1 MSKPMDN
8 KTPEMIALIE
18 SLFPGTKD
26 AIDHSKC
33 PLCRCDIDKTQ
44 FADALSLK
52 EYYISGMCQN
62 CQDEVFRS
70 GHEDDEGLGEE

>member
-1 MSKPMDN
+1 MTKPFDN
-8 KTPEMIALIE
+8 KTPDMIAAIE
-18 SLFPGTKD
+18 GMFPGTKH

-33 PLCRCDIDKTQ
+33 PLCRSDIDKTK

-62 CQDEVFRS
+62 CQDEMFRS
-70 GHEDDEGLGEE
+70 GHEDNE

>member
-1 MSKPMDN
+1 MTKPMSN
-8 KTPEMIALIE
+8 KTPEMIEAIE

-33 PLCRCDIDKTQ
+33 PLCKSPIDKTK
-44 FADALSLK
+44 FKDNLSLK

-62 CQDEVFRS
+62 CMDSVF
-70 GHEDDEGLGEE
+70 GGGE